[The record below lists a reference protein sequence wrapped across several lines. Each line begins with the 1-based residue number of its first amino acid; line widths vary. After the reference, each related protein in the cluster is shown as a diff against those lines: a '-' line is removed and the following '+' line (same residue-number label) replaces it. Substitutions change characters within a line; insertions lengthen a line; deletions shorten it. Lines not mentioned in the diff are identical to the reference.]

1 MMISRVISIKITII
15 TIIILITVVII
26 GHKRL
31 QWKFSAVA
39 ITTTTTN
46 TTCSHTIIITVT
58 TEIIS
63 PQAHHQHLL
72 PTIII
77 ITTTITVYTLIT
89 THYPSRT
96 TSHNDHMKSKNLTS
110 NCLSITNK
118 RCRYLLDITP
128 KVDSFRLSCHKPLV
142 NRLILLFKLCIWSCP
157 S

>member
-1 MMISRVISIKITII
+1 MMMISKGISIKITII

-31 QWKFSAVA
+31 QWKFSV
-39 ITTTTTN
+39 TTTTTN
-46 TTCSHTIIITVT
+46 TACSHTIIITVT

-89 THYPSRT
+89 THYPFRT
-96 TSHNDHMKSKNLTS
+96 IYHNAHMKSKSLTF

-118 RCRYLLDITP
+118 HCRYLSDITH
-128 KVDSFRLSCHKPLV
+128 KVDSFRHSCHKPLV
-142 NRLILLFKLCIWSCP
+142 NRLILLFKHYIWNYP

>member
-1 MMISRVISIKITII
+1 MMISRDLSIKI
-15 TIIILITVVII
+15 TIIILITVVIT
-26 GHKRL
+26 GHKHLR
-31 QWKFSAVA
+31 WKFSAVE

-46 TTCSHTIIITVT
+46 TACSHTIIITVT

-89 THYPSRT
+89 THYPFRT
-96 TSHNDHMKSKNLTS
+96 IYHNAHMKSKNLTS